1 MYKDVLR
8 TIAGIEVFPMLSL
21 VVFVSVFALMLLWVT
36 RLDRRR
42 LDTLAHLPLRDATPV
57 RTAAADRSV
66 PTVPRGDR
74 S

>member
-21 VVFVSVFALMLLWVT
+21 VVFVAVFALMLLWVT

-42 LDTLAHLPLRDATPV
+42 LDMLAHLPLRDATPV
-57 RTAAADRSV
+57 RTAAADPSV
-66 PTVPRGDR
+66 PPVPGGDR

>member
-21 VVFVSVFALMLLWVT
+21 VVFVAVFALMLLWVT

-42 LDTLAHLPLRDATPV
+42 LDMLAHLPLRDATPV
-57 RTAAADRSV
+57 RTAAADPSA
-66 PTVPRGDR
+66 PTAPGGDR